1 MADPGPASPPA
12 GLSSDAM
19 GLMAR
24 RERKVAEGAPG
35 FIEAGETVRA
45 VAMVQTDG
53 IPPQGAARAERKAA
67 KKFTVHAVVATDA
80 AIYLLPVSGLSSI
93 EGVLARIPL
102 GEARIELAGG
112 RMRVCD
118 REFHVL
124 PFGGK
129 GAQSL
134 VRCVTN
140 GGSAQ

>member
-1 MADPGPASPPA
+1 
-12 GLSSDAM
+12 M

-24 RERKVAEGAPG
+24 RERKVAEGALEY
-35 FIEAGETVRA
+35 IEAGETVRA

-53 IPPQGAARAERKAA
+53 IPPEGADRAERKAA

-80 AIYLLPVSGLSSI
+80 AVYLLPVSGLSSI

-102 GEARIELAGG
+102 DEARIELAGG
-112 RMRVCD
+112 RMLVSG

-129 GAQSL
+129 GAQSVL
-134 VRCVTN
+134 RRVAN